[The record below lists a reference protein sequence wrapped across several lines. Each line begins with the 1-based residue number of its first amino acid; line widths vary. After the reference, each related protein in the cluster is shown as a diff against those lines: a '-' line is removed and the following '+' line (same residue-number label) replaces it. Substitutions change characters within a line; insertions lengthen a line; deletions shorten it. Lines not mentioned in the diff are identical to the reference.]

1 MTLTEALAWA
11 DKNTQPEAVER
22 LRSRAVAKVL
32 ADEVRSLQ
40 AKIDEL
46 MPEHCPEEMTPE
58 QMAEYERHQVS
69 VPDHGFT
76 PMRKHL
82 DWVIKKKKKA

>member
-1 MTLTEALAWA
+1 MNHELYKTGDAGAPAAILDRNGEVTLSLC
-11 DKNTQPEAVER
+11 
-22 LRSRAVAKVL
+22 KVCGG
-32 ADEVRSLQ
+32 AEG
-40 AKIDEL
+40 A
-46 MPEHCPEEMTPE
+46 MPTKCPEEMTPE